1 MRKVHYAVANSLDSF
16 IAREDGGADWI
27 LMDDEI
33 MAEFP
38 KLTEKFDAVL
48 IGRKTYGITYA
59 DQPGSDTSPDN
70 RKGFM
75 GMKTYVF
82 SRTVKKR
89 PGKEVEFVSENAGE
103 FVRNLKNQPGKDIWL
118 MGGGEL
124 ASSLFAENLIDEVS
138 LAVCPVLL
146 GSGVPL
152 FPGISRQIDLEL
164 IESKIHKSGL
174 VSLSYRVK
182 N

>member
-1 MRKVHYAVANSLDSF
+1 MRKVHYAVASSLDSL

-27 LMDDEI
+27 PMDDEI

-38 KLTEKFDAVL
+38 KLAEKFDAVL
-48 IGRKTYGITYA
+48 IGRKTYA
-59 DQPGSDTSPDN
+59 PVPNDDTSPDKS
-70 RKGFM
+70 RGWM

-82 SRTVKKR
+82 SRRMKKR
-89 PGKEVEFVSENAGE
+89 PGKKVEFVSENACE

-124 ASSLFAENLIDEVS
+124 ASSLFAENLIDEIS
-138 LAVCPVLL
+138 LAVCPVML

-152 FPGISRQIDLEL
+152 FPGIMKQINLEL
-164 IESKIHKSGL
+164 IECRPYKNGV

>member
-1 MRKVHYAVANSLDSF
+1 MRKVHYAVANSLDNF

-38 KLTEKFDAVL
+38 KMAEKFDAVL
-48 IGRKTYGITYA
+48 IGRKTYTPIESQST
-59 DQPGSDTSPDN
+59 DTEQSGD
-70 RKGFM
+70 GFM
-75 GMKTYVF
+75 GIKTYVF
-82 SRTVKKR
+82 SRTLKK
-89 PGKEVEFVSENAGE
+89 PSSKKMDFISEDACA

-124 ASSLFAENLIDEVS
+124 AASLFAEDLIDEIS

-152 FPGISRQIDLEL
+152 FPGIKKQIDLEL
-164 IESKIHKSGL
+164 IEFKTYKIGV

-182 N
+182 H

>member
-1 MRKVHYAVANSLDSF
+1 MRKVHYAVANSLDNF

-48 IGRKTYGITYA
+48 IGRKTYA
-59 DQPGSDTSPDN
+59 PVFRPPSDDTSPDN
-70 RKGFM
+70 SKGFM

-82 SRTVKKR
+82 SRTMKRR
-89 PGKEVEFVSENAGE
+89 PGKKVEFVSENAGE
-103 FVRNLKNQPGKDIWL
+103 FVRNLKNKPGKDIWL

-124 ASSLFAENLIDEVS
+124 ASSLFAENLIDEIA

-152 FPGISRQIDLEL
+152 FPGISKQIDLEL
-164 IESKIHKSGL
+164 IECKPYKNGV